1 MATGTLPEEGEL
13 LLGAVMLPPGRRIVP
28 QEGPGEPV
36 AWVTT
41 QPVPDPGRVWS
52 ALSDAHLETGLVPIV
67 LTDGEKDE
75 DFFFSAPDD
84 LAELD
89 HLDAASVLG
98 ISLAPPEG
106 SKLTMAECQQF
117 LGSLAPAPIGLVPAR
132 RPADVLP
139 TVGWRTA
146 DRFPTSLPIA
156 AVLRSWE
163 ARFGAR
169 LLDVGP
175 GAQIRLLVERPPR
188 SAEAAQRVAAEH
200 LAFCGERAG
209 QGRDIT
215 AIAASLVDAPVWT
228 CWWGPSTGPGRE
240 EAGPGG
246 EEAGPGSQEAGSQEA
261 DVSGQEAGPAGQ
273 EASPGGQEAGAG
285 GQEASPGGQE
295 AGPGGQEASSE

>member
-1 MATGTLPEEGEL
+1 MATDTLPEEGEL
-13 LLGAVMLPPGRRIVP
+13 RLGAVMLPPGRRIVP
-28 QEGPGEPV
+28 KEGPGEPV

-84 LAELD
+84 LAGLD
-89 HLDAASVLG
+89 RLDAASVLG
-98 ISLAPPEG
+98 TLWEGGAGEGEDGDWWTAMLAPFSSQFPGLAPPG
-106 SKLTMAECQQF
+106 DSKLSMAECQQI
-117 LGSLAPAPIGLVPAR
+117 LGSLPPAPIGLVPAR

-146 DRFPTSLPIA
+146 DRFQTSLPIA

-175 GAQIRLLVERPPR
+175 GAQIRLLVERPPH
-188 SAEAAQRVAAEH
+188 STEAAQRVAAEH
-200 LAFCGERAG
+200 FAFCDECAG
-209 QGRDIT
+209 QGLHDISG
-215 AIAASLVDAPVWT
+215 IAASLVDAPVWT
-228 CWWGPSTGPGRE
+228 CWWGPN
-240 EAGPGG
+240 
-246 EEAGPGSQEAGSQEA
+246 
-261 DVSGQEAGPAGQ
+261 
-273 EASPGGQEAGAG
+273 ASPGGQ
-285 GQEASPGGQE
+285 P
-295 AGPGGQEASSE
+295 ASSE

>member
-1 MATGTLPEEGEL
+1 MATDTLPDEGEL
-13 LLGAVMLPPGRRIVP
+13 RLGAVMLPPGRRIVP
-28 QEGPGEPV
+28 PEGAGEAV

-41 QPVPDPGRVWS
+41 QPVPDPGLIWS

-75 DFFFSAPDD
+75 DFFFSAPAD

-98 ISLAPPEG
+98 MGLAPPEA
-106 SKLTMAECQQF
+106 SKLSMAECQQI
-117 LGSLAPAPIGLVPAR
+117 LGSLAPAPIGQVPAR

-175 GAQIRLLVERPPR
+175 GTQIRLLVERPPR
-188 SAEAAQRVAAEH
+188 STEAAQRVAAEH
-200 LAFCGERAG
+200 LAFCDERAG
-209 QGRDIT
+209 QGHDIPGV
-215 AIAASLVDAPVWT
+215 AASLVDAPVWT
-228 CWWGPSTGPGRE
+228 CWWDPK
-240 EAGPGG
+240 A
-246 EEAGPGSQEAGSQEA
+246 
-261 DVSGQEAGPAGQ
+261 V
-273 EASPGGQEAGAG
+273 PGGQA
-285 GQEASPGGQE
+285 
-295 AGPGGQEASSE
+295 ASSE

>member
-1 MATGTLPEEGEL
+1 MATDTLPDEGEL
-13 LLGAVMLPPGRRIVP
+13 RLGAVMLPPGRRIVP

-52 ALSDAHLETGLVPIV
+52 ALSDAHLETGLVPVV

-98 ISLAPPEG
+98 VSLAPPEG
-106 SKLTMAECQQF
+106 GKLSMAECQQF
-117 LGSLAPAPIGLVPAR
+117 LGSLPPAPIGLVPAR

-139 TVGWRTA
+139 TVGWRTV

-200 LAFCGERAG
+200 VAFCDERAG
-209 QGRDIT
+209 RGRRDVA

-228 CWWGPSTGPGRE
+228 CWWGPSTSRDGG
-240 EAGPGG
+240 EASPGG
-246 EEAGPGSQEAGSQEA
+246 G
-261 DVSGQEAGPAGQ
+261 
-273 EASPGGQEAGAG
+273 EASPGGQ
-285 GQEASPGGQE
+285 P
-295 AGPGGQEASSE
+295 ASSE

>member
-1 MATGTLPEEGEL
+1 MAADTLPEDGEL
-13 LLGAVMLPPGRRIVP
+13 RLGAVVLPPGRRIVP

-41 QPVPDPGRVWS
+41 QPVQDPGRVWS
-52 ALSDAHLETGLVPIV
+52 ALSDAYLETGLVPVV

-84 LAELD
+84 LAGLD
-89 HLDAASVLG
+89 RLDAASVLG
-98 ISLAPPEG
+98 ISLAPPEDG
-106 SKLTMAECQQF
+106 KLSMAEHQQV
-117 LGSLAPAPIGLVPAR
+117 LGSLPPAPIGLVPAR

-139 TVGWRTA
+139 TVGWRTI

-188 SAEAAQRVAAEH
+188 STEAAQRVAAEH
-200 LAFCGERAG
+200 FAFCDECAG
-209 QGRDIT
+209 QGLHDIPG
-215 AIAASLVDAPVWT
+215 IAASLVDAPVWT
-228 CWWGPSTGPGRE
+228 CWWGRNASPGDQA
-240 EAGPGG
+240 AGPGDQA
-246 EEAGPGSQEAGSQEA
+246 AGPEDQS
-261 DVSGQEAGPAGQ
+261 AGPDDQ
-273 EASPGGQEAGAG
+273 P
-285 GQEASPGGQE
+285 
-295 AGPGGQEASSE
+295 ASSE

>member
-1 MATGTLPEEGEL
+1 MATGTLPDEGEL
-13 LLGAVMLPPGRRIVP
+13 RLGAVMLPPGRWIVP

-41 QPVPDPGRVWS
+41 QPVPDPGLIWS

-67 LTDGEKDE
+67 LTDNEQDE

-106 SKLTMAECQQF
+106 GKLSMAEHRQI
-117 LGSLAPAPIGLVPAR
+117 LGSLPPAPIGLVPAR
-132 RPADVLP
+132 RPADVLS
-139 TVGWRTA
+139 TVGWRTI
-146 DRFPTSLPIA
+146 DRFPNSLPVA

-175 GAQIRLLVERPPR
+175 GAQIRLLVERPPH
-188 SAEAAQRVAAEH
+188 STEAAQRVAAEH
-200 LAFCGERAG
+200 FAFCDECAG
-209 QGRDIT
+209 QGLHDIPG
-215 AIAASLVDAPVWT
+215 IAASLVDAPVWT
-228 CWWGPSTGPGRE
+228 CRWGRNASATEQPASAAE
-240 EAGPGG
+240 QSASAGEP
-246 EEAGPGSQEAGSQEA
+246 P
-261 DVSGQEAGPAGQ
+261 
-273 EASPGGQEAGAG
+273 ASPGEPP
-285 GQEASPGGQE
+285 ASPGDQ
-295 AGPGGQEASSE
+295 PASSE

>member
-1 MATGTLPEEGEL
+1 
-13 LLGAVMLPPGRRIVP
+13 
-28 QEGPGEPV
+28 V

-52 ALSDAHLETGLVPIV
+52 ALSDAHLETGLVPVV
-67 LTDGEKDE
+67 LTDGEQDQ

-84 LAELD
+84 LAGLD
-89 HLDAASVLG
+89 HLDPAGVLG
-98 ISLAPPEG
+98 ISLAPAENG
-106 SKLTMAECQQF
+106 KLSMAECQQI
-117 LGSLAPAPIGLVPAR
+117 LGSLPPAPIGLVPAR

-139 TVGWRTA
+139 TVGWRTTG
-146 DRFPTSLPIA
+146 RFPTSLPIA

-188 SAEAAQRVAAEH
+188 STEAAQRVAAEH
-200 LAFCGERAG
+200 AAFCDERAG
-209 QGRDIT
+209 QERHDIA

-228 CWWGPSTGPGRE
+228 CRWEPSAGPGGEHAGPGGE

-246 EEAGPGSQEAGSQEA
+246 EEAGPGGE
-261 DVSGQEAGPAGQ
+261 EAGP
-273 EASPGGQEAGAG
+273 GGE
-285 GQEASPGGQE
+285 E
-295 AGPGGQEASSE
+295 AGPGGQPASSE

>member
-1 MATGTLPEEGEL
+1 
-13 LLGAVMLPPGRRIVP
+13 
-28 QEGPGEPV
+28 V

-106 SKLTMAECQQF
+106 SKLSMAECQQF

-175 GAQIRLLVERPPR
+175 GAQIRLLVERPPH

-200 LAFCGERAG
+200 FAFCNERAG
-209 QGRDIT
+209 QGRHDIA

-228 CWWGPSTGPGRE
+228 CWWGPSTGPGGE
-240 EAGPGG
+240 EAGPGSEEASSGGQEAGPGGQEAGPGGHEAGPGG
-246 EEAGPGSQEAGSQEA
+246 EEAGPG
-261 DVSGQEAGPAGQ
+261 
-273 EASPGGQEAGAG
+273 
-285 GQEASPGGQE
+285 
-295 AGPGGQEASSE
+295 

>member
-1 MATGTLPEEGEL
+1 MAADTLPEDGEL
-13 LLGAVMLPPGRRIVP
+13 RLGAVVLPPGRRIVP

-41 QPVPDPGRVWS
+41 QPVQDPGRVWS
-52 ALSDAHLETGLVPIV
+52 ALSDAYLETGLVPVV
-67 LTDGEKDE
+67 LTDGEQDE

-89 HLDAASVLG
+89 RLDAASVLG
-98 ISLAPPEG
+98 ISLAPPEDG
-106 SKLTMAECQQF
+106 KLSMAEHQQV
-117 LGSLAPAPIGLVPAR
+117 LGSLPPAPIGLVPAR

-139 TVGWRTA
+139 AVGWRTI

-188 SAEAAQRVAAEH
+188 STEAAQRVAAEH
-200 LAFCGERAG
+200 FAFCDECAG
-209 QGRDIT
+209 QGLHDIPG
-215 AIAASLVDAPVWT
+215 IAASLVDAPVWT
-228 CWWGPSTGPGRE
+228 CWWGRN
-240 EAGPGG
+240 
-246 EEAGPGSQEAGSQEA
+246 
-261 DVSGQEAGPAGQ
+261 
-273 EASPGGQEAGAG
+273 ASPDDQP
-285 GQEASPGGQE
+285 ASPDDQPASPE
-295 AGPGGQEASSE
+295 DQAASPEDQAASPEDPPVGPDDQPASSE

>member
-1 MATGTLPEEGEL
+1 MATDTLPDEGEL
-13 LLGAVMLPPGRRIVP
+13 RLGAVMLPPGRRIVP
-28 QEGPGEPV
+28 PEGAGEAV

-41 QPVPDPGRVWS
+41 QPVPDPGLIWS

-98 ISLAPPEG
+98 MGLAPPEA
-106 SKLTMAECQQF
+106 SKLSMAECQQI
-117 LGSLAPAPIGLVPAR
+117 LGSLPPAPIGLVPAR

-139 TVGWRTA
+139 TVGWRTI
-146 DRFPTSLPIA
+146 DRFPTSLPVA

-175 GAQIRLLVERPPR
+175 GARIRLLVERPPR
-188 SAEAAQRVAAEH
+188 STEAAQRVAAEH
-200 LAFCGERAG
+200 LAFCDERAG
-209 QGRDIT
+209 QGHDIPGV
-215 AIAASLVDAPVWT
+215 AASLVDAPVWT
-228 CWWGPSTGPGRE
+228 CWWDPK
-240 EAGPGG
+240 A
-246 EEAGPGSQEAGSQEA
+246 
-261 DVSGQEAGPAGQ
+261 V
-273 EASPGGQEAGAG
+273 PGGQA
-285 GQEASPGGQE
+285 
-295 AGPGGQEASSE
+295 ASSE

>member
-1 MATGTLPEEGEL
+1 MATDTLPEEGEL
-13 LLGAVMLPPGRRIVP
+13 RLGAVMLPPGRRIVP
-28 QEGPGEPV
+28 PDGPGEPV

-67 LTDGEKDE
+67 LTNGEKDE
-75 DFFFSAPDD
+75 DFFFSVPDD
-84 LAELD
+84 LAGLD

-98 ISLAPPEG
+98 ISLAPAEDG
-106 SKLTMAECQQF
+106 KLSMAECQQV
-117 LGSLAPAPIGLVPAR
+117 LGSLPPALLGLVPAS

-139 TVGWRTA
+139 TVGWRTI

-188 SAEAAQRVAAEH
+188 STEAAQRVAAEH
-200 LAFCGERAG
+200 FAFCDECAG
-209 QGRDIT
+209 QGLHDIPG
-215 AIAASLVDAPVWT
+215 IAASLVDAPVWT
-228 CWWGPSTGPGRE
+228 CWWGPN
-240 EAGPGG
+240 AGP
-246 EEAGPGSQEAGSQEA
+246 
-261 DVSGQEAGPAGQ
+261 VGQP
-273 EASPGGQEAGAG
+273 
-285 GQEASPGGQE
+285 
-295 AGPGGQEASSE
+295 ASSE

>member
-13 LLGAVMLPPGRRIVP
+13 RLGAVVLPPGRRIVP

-67 LTDGEKDE
+67 LTDGEEDE

-106 SKLTMAECQQF
+106 SKLSMAECQQF
-117 LGSLAPAPIGLVPAR
+117 LGTLGPAPIGLVPAR

-188 SAEAAQRVAAEH
+188 SAEAAQLVAAEH
-200 LAFCGERAG
+200 FAFCDERAG
-209 QGRDIT
+209 QGRHDIA

-228 CWWGPSTGPGRE
+228 CWWGPGTGPRGEEAGPGGQEAGPGGQEAGPGGEEAGPGGQEAGPGGE

-246 EEAGPGSQEAGSQEA
+246 EEAGPG
-261 DVSGQEAGPAGQ
+261 
-273 EASPGGQEAGAG
+273 
-285 GQEASPGGQE
+285 
-295 AGPGGQEASSE
+295 GQEASSE

>member
-1 MATGTLPEEGEL
+1 MATDTLPEEGEL
-13 LLGAVMLPPGRRIVP
+13 RLGAVMLPPGRRIVP
-28 QEGPGEPV
+28 QEGSGEAV

-67 LTDGEKDE
+67 LTDGEEDE

-84 LAELD
+84 LAELE

-106 SKLTMAECQQF
+106 GKLSMAEHQQI
-117 LGSLAPAPIGLVPAR
+117 LGSLPPALIGLVPAR

-139 TVGWRTA
+139 TVGWRTI
-146 DRFPTSLPIA
+146 DRFPTSLPVA

-188 SAEAAQRVAAEH
+188 SSEAAERVAAEH
-200 LAFCGERAG
+200 FAFCDECAG
-209 QGRDIT
+209 QGLHDIPG
-215 AIAASLVDAPVWT
+215 IAANLVDAPVWT
-228 CWWGPSTGPGRE
+228 CWWGSSTS
-240 EAGPGG
+240 PGG
-246 EEAGPGSQEAGSQEA
+246 EA
-261 DVSGQEAGPAGQ
+261 
-273 EASPGGQEAGAG
+273 ASPSGEA
-285 GQEASPGGQE
+285 ASPDGE
-295 AGPGGQEASSE
+295 ETSPGDQPASSE